1 MVIVFAEVLNMD
13 YEQDYLGPNSSSLE
27 VMIKEEEEETMDP
40 LYQKRITLEHRAPP
54 PAAARPPPVATGSP
68 ANAYLIQRCVL
79 DHFLLIQIQLFFS
92 VRIRIQQL
100 KKCGLDSA

>member
-1 MVIVFAEVLNMD
+1 MD

-79 DHFLLIQIQLFFS
+79 DQCWVDPDSNWLRIHRAVDTHSFF
-92 VRIRIQQL
+92 
-100 KKCGLDSA
+100 C